1 MINLNIKIMKMI
13 QVIIIIINIIIHV
26 YEFKNEKKNYT
37 MAGKKREMLLCTPVF
52 TWVNIYNVKLFN

>member
-26 YEFKNEKKNYT
+26 YEFKNEKKITPWQAKKERCCFVLPYLHGLIYT
-37 MAGKKREMLLCTPVF
+37 M
-52 TWVNIYNVKLFN
+52 